1 MIDMIPFD
9 STESSQLTEKY
20 LAKLIDFESAAK
32 VLSEVDFRRKFKIS
46 DSNMPFAWHP
56 PINES
61 LNVYR
66 SRSVKSFKEDRTN
79 PASFSYYPLE
89 SVDETHPSLQR
100 CNFSGQ
106 SVFYGSFSL
115 ITNFREIS
123 DFEED
128 AEVYV
133 SKWHIEANS
142 NMNLYRIYPPEGV
155 MLNNDYHG
163 ILKLENL
170 SVLNSPCQKYL
181 QYFGEIM
188 MREGGDNHKQNYLP
202 TALLC
207 SSIFNFEYKGEPLY
221 KDHVTEYHGIA
232 YPSTKVNGGAEVNV
246 ALKPSFVD
254 KHLTLECVAKVKIA
268 HNLSFVLKEIGF
280 CDGGKIAWT
289 RPMLYEDNFYPQT
302 FHLIDNNDCI
312 VELTDGQIFDENHN
326 AVTDLQRVFS
336 SQFESICTCLYKFS
350 HSVSFDKQY
359 FDKKKFDVFY
369 MSVTNWT
376 FEKNYRIIHLK
387 YIRFFFSYHIVL
399 EPIQEKFCQA
409 LEK

>member
-1 MIDMIPFD
+1 MIDTIPFN
-9 STESSQLTEKY
+9 SNEARQLMEKFH
-20 LAKLIDFESAAK
+20 AKLRDFESAAK
-32 VLSEVDFRRKFKIS
+32 VLSEEDFRRKFKIS
-46 DSNMPFAWHP
+46 DSNMPFAWQP

-89 SVDETHPSLQR
+89 SADETHPSLQR

-155 MLNNDYHG
+155 VLNNDYHG

-188 MREGGDNHKQNYLP
+188 MREGGENQKQNYLP
-202 TALLC
+202 TALVC
-207 SSIFNFEYKGEPLY
+207 SSIFNFEYKGEPLF
-221 KDHVTEYHGIA
+221 KDHVTEYHGIV

-254 KHLTLECVAKVKIA
+254 KHLTLECVAKVKIV

-289 RPMLYEDNFYPQT
+289 RPMLYEDNFYPHT
-302 FHLIDNNDCI
+302 CYLIDNNDCE
-312 VELTDGQIFDENHN
+312 VELTGGQIYDANHN
-326 AVTDLQRVFS
+326 TVTDLQCVFF
-336 SQFESICTCLYKFS
+336 SQFESICASLSKFPNS
-350 HSVSFDKQY
+350 DFFDKQN
-359 FDKKKFDVFY
+359 FEKEIFEVFN
-369 MSVTNWT
+369 MPVTNWT
-376 FEKNYRIIHLK
+376 FEKKDHIIHLK
-387 YIRFFFSYHIVL
+387 YLQFHFSYQVVL
-399 EPIQEKFCQA
+399 EPIQEKSSQV
-409 LEK
+409 LEN